1 MRIKHI
7 FLQNFCKFYG
17 SNVVDTDIYDRTE
30 ISGVNETGKSTIKR
44 AIQYIFGCRDENGR
58 EISGIRPH
66 DKDGNDIDGDITT
79 EVTVEIDG
87 TDKVLKKVCRQNF
100 NKKGEFTGNVTDY
113 YVNDIPKKAAD
124 FEAFLEESVC
134 GKDKFSLCIN
144 AMTLLLKG
152 GTEQRAILAD
162 MFGQHSNDDI
172 CDLYPEFAPLK
183 SVLQDGTVDE
193 LKKRC
198 NTQLYGTRGRN
209 GTKGLQD
216 LLDEIPS
223 RIDEVSRQRV
233 DIDLAELELQK
244 NALLEKLNANIE
256 QQNDNQ
262 KSMKEYDKLS
272 DGIIELKGQ
281 LSTLQQKAN
290 EKLDADRREKRTT
303 LNQIQNEHQKELL
316 KADTIREEITALE
329 NRIAQYEK
337 KRQDLKKSWD
347 LNKSLKFDENSLV
360 CSYCGQE
367 YPEEKKEQ
375 LRADFDTHKAHE
387 LELITKEGFSCAE
400 HIKADQA
407 ELEYKREELKKT
419 EDEVE
424 WLEKEIAIADNALN
438 SIPASV
444 DISNTEEYKAV
455 QSQIAEKEAAMN
467 RYADMQSMRIE
478 LKCAEEE
485 IRSDIEQVNKKLTSV
500 SINESVDKRIAELE
514 QERRD
519 IAQKITD
526 VQAQLD
532 LLKKFSRKKNELLE
546 DDVNE
551 YLEFCHVKMFRPLV
565 NGDTEECCDFTYRG
579 EPYSRNMNHGARILT
594 EIDICNAFQ
603 KRCGVELPIMVDDT
617 ESLDPWKI
625 PDVDSQLIMFRRSDD
640 AVLKV
645 EEAKNGKSN

>member
-7 FLQNFCKFYG
+7 YLQNFCKFYG

-44 AIQYIFGCRDENGR
+44 AIQYIFGCRDENGK

-66 DKDGNDIDGDITT
+66 DKDGNDIDGDITA

-152 GTEQRAILAD
+152 GTDQRAILAD

-172 CDLYPEFAPLK
+172 CDMYPEFSPLK
-183 SVLQDGTVDE
+183 SVLHDGTVDE

-209 GTKGLQD
+209 GSKGLQD
-216 LLDEIPS
+216 QLDDIPT
-223 RIDEVSRQRV
+223 RIDEVSKRRE

-244 NALLEKLNANIE
+244 NALLEKLNDNIE

-329 NRIAQYEK
+329 KRIEQYEQ
-337 KRQDLKKSWD
+337 KRQELKKSWD
-347 LNKSLKFDENSLV
+347 LNKSLKFDENSLI

-375 LRADFDTHKAHE
+375 LRTEFDTHKAHE
-387 LELITKEGFSCAE
+387 LELITKEGSSCAD
-400 HIKADQA
+400 HIKADQE
-407 ELEYKREELKKT
+407 ELVHKREELKKT

-424 WLEKEIAIADNALN
+424 RLEKEIAIADNALN

-455 QSQIAEKEAAMN
+455 QSQIAEKEAAMHKFT
-467 RYADMQSMRIE
+467 DMNLLRIQ
-478 LKCAEEE
+478 LKGDEEQ
-485 IRSDIEQVNKKLTSV
+485 IRNDIFVVDKSLASV

-514 QERRD
+514 QERKD

-532 LLKKFSRKKNELLE
+532 LLKKFSRKKNELFE
-546 DDVNE
+546 SDVNE

-565 NGDTEECCDFTYRG
+565 NGDTEECCDFIYNG
-579 EPYSRNMNHGARILT
+579 EPYSRNMNHGAKILT
-594 EIDICNAFQ
+594 EIDICRAFQ
-603 KRCGVELPIMVDDT
+603 KKCGAELPIMTDDT
-617 ESLDPWKI
+617 ESLDSWRI
-625 PDVDSQLIMFRRSDD
+625 PQIDSQLIMFRRSDD
-640 AVLKV
+640 ASLKV
-645 EEAKNGKSN
+645 EEVKNA

>member
-17 SNVVDTDIYDRTE
+17 SNVLNADLYDRTE
-30 ISGVNETGKSTIKR
+30 VSGVNESGKSTIKR

-58 EISGIRPH
+58 EITGIRPH
-66 DKDGNDIDGDITT
+66 DKDGNDIDGEITA

-87 TDKVLKKVCRQNF
+87 NEKVLKKVCRQNY

-124 FEAFLEESVC
+124 FETFLEENVC
-134 GKDKFSLCIN
+134 GKDKFSLCLN

-162 MFGQHSNDDI
+162 MFGQHSDDDI
-172 CDLYPEFAPLK
+172 CEQFPEFKALK
-183 SVLQDGTVDE
+183 PILQDGTVDE

-223 RIDEVSRQRV
+223 RIDEVNRQRV

-244 NALLEKLNANIE
+244 KALQDKLADNIAR
-256 QQNDNQ
+256 QMDTHS
-262 KSMKEYDKLS
+262 SMDSYDKLS
-272 DGIIELKGQ
+272 DGIIELKFQ
-281 LSTLQQKAN
+281 LNALQQKAN
-290 EKLDADRREKRTT
+290 EKLDVERREKRTT
-303 LNQIQNEHQKELL
+303 LNQAQNECQKEVLH
-316 KADTIREEITALE
+316 ANTIREEITALE
-329 NRIAQYEK
+329 KRIAQYEQK
-337 KRQDLKKSWD
+337 KYELKKEWEV
-347 LNKSLKFDENSLV
+347 NNSLAFDENSLI

-375 LRADFDTHKAHE
+375 LRAEFDAHKARK
-387 LELITKEGFSCAE
+387 LEQIVAGGTVCADR
-400 HIKADQA
+400 IKADQA
-407 ELEYKREELKKT
+407 ELERKREELAKAE
-419 EDEVE
+419 EDVE
-424 WLEKEIAIADNALN
+424 CLKNTVLYANNALN

-444 DISNTEEYKAV
+444 DVSNSEEYKSIMA
-455 QSQIAEKEAAMN
+455 QIAEKETAMN
-467 RYADMQSMRIE
+467 QYADMKLRRIQ
-478 LKCAEEE
+478 LKGDEEHTRSE
-485 IRSDIEQVNKKLTSV
+485 ISAIDRQLASV
-500 SINESVDKRIAELE
+500 SINENVDKRITELE
-514 QERRD
+514 QERRN

-532 LLKKFSRKKNELLE
+532 LLKRFSRKKNELLE
-546 DDVNE
+546 SDVNK
-551 YLEFCHVKMFRPLV
+551 YLCFCTVRMFRPLV

-640 AVLKV
+640 ASLKV
-645 EEAKNGKSN
+645 EKMKNV

>member
-17 SNVVDTDIYDRTE
+17 SNVVDTDLYDRTE

-58 EISGIRPH
+58 EIAGIRPH
-66 DKDGNDIDGDITT
+66 DKDGNDIDGDITA

-152 GTEQRAILAD
+152 GTEQRAILAET
-162 MFGQHSNDDI
+162 FGKHSNDDI
-172 CDLYPEFAPLK
+172 CDLYPEFEPLK
-183 SVLQDGTVDE
+183 SVLHDGTVDE

-198 NTQLYGTRGRN
+198 NAQLYGTRGRN

-233 DIDLAELELQK
+233 DIDLADLELQK
-244 NALLEKLNANIE
+244 NALLEKLNDNIE

-262 KSMKEYDKLS
+262 KRMAEYDKIS

-281 LSTLQQKAN
+281 LSALQQKAN
-290 EKLDADRREKRTT
+290 EKLDTDRREKRTT

-316 KADTIREEITALE
+316 KADTIREEITELE
-329 NRIAQYEK
+329 KRIAQYEQ
-337 KRQDLKKSWD
+337 KRQELKKSWD
-347 LNKSLKFDENSLV
+347 LNKSLKFDENSLI

-375 LRADFDTHKAHE
+375 LRTEFDTHKAHE
-387 LELITKEGFSCAE
+387 LELITKEGSSCAN

-407 ELEYKREELKKT
+407 ELQHKREELKKT

-424 WLEKEIAIADNALN
+424 RLEKEIAIADNALN

-455 QSQIAEKEAAMN
+455 QSQIAEKEASMN
-467 RYADMQSMRIE
+467 KFTDMNFLRIQ
-478 LKCAEEE
+478 LKGDEEQ
-485 IRSDIEQVNKKLTSV
+485 IRNDISV
-500 SINESVDKRIAELE
+500 VDKSLASVRINESVDKRIAELE
-514 QERRD
+514 QERKN

-532 LLKKFSRKKNELLE
+532 LLKKFSRNKNELLE
-546 DDVNE
+546 SDVNK

-565 NGDTEECCDFTYRG
+565 NGDTEECCDFIYNG

-617 ESLDPWKI
+617 ESLDSWRI
-625 PDVDSQLIMFRRSDD
+625 PQIDSQLIMFRRSDD
-640 AVLKV
+640 KELKV
-645 EEAKNGKSN
+645 EEVKNA

>member
-1 MRIKHI
+1 
-7 FLQNFCKFYG
+7 
-17 SNVVDTDIYDRTE
+17 VDTDLYDRTE
-30 ISGVNETGKSTIKR
+30 VSGVNETGKSTIKR

-58 EISGIRPH
+58 EITGIRPH
-66 DKDGNDIDGDITT
+66 DKDGNDIDGDITA

-152 GTEQRAILAD
+152 GTDQRAILAD

-172 CDLYPEFAPLK
+172 CDMYPEFSPLK
-183 SVLQDGTVDE
+183 SVLHDGTVDE

-209 GTKGLQD
+209 GSKGLQD
-216 LLDEIPS
+216 QLDDIPT
-223 RIDEVSRQRV
+223 RIDEVSKRRE

-244 NALLEKLNANIE
+244 NALLEKLNDNIE

-316 KADTIREEITALE
+316 KADTIREEVTALE
-329 NRIAQYEK
+329 KRIEQYEQ

-347 LNKSLKFDENSLV
+347 LNKSLKFDENSLI

-375 LRADFDTHKAHE
+375 LRTEFDTHKAHE
-387 LELITKEGFSCAE
+387 LELITKEGSSCAE

-407 ELEYKREELKKT
+407 ELEHKREELKKT

-424 WLEKEIAIADNALN
+424 RLEKEIAIADNALN

-455 QSQIAEKEAAMN
+455 QSQITEKEAAMHKFT
-467 RYADMQSMRIE
+467 DMNLLRIQ
-478 LKCAEEE
+478 LKGDEEQ
-485 IRSDIEQVNKKLTSV
+485 IRNDISVVDKSLASV
-500 SINESVDKRIAELE
+500 SINESVDKRITELE

-546 DDVNE
+546 ADVNE

-565 NGDTEECCDFTYRG
+565 NGDTEECCDFIYKG
-579 EPYSRNMNHGARILT
+579 EPYSRNMNHGAKILT
-594 EIDICNAFQ
+594 EIDICRAFQ

-617 ESLDPWKI
+617 ESLDTWRI
-625 PDVDSQLIMFRRSDD
+625 PQIDSQLIMFRRSDD
-640 AVLKV
+640 KELKV
-645 EEAKNGKSN
+645 REM

>member
-7 FLQNFCKFYG
+7 YLQNFCKFYG
-17 SNVVDTDIYDRTE
+17 YNTLDTDIYDRTE
-30 ISGVNETGKSTIKR
+30 ISGANETGKSTIKR
-44 AIQYIFGCRDENGR
+44 AIHHIFGCRDENGK

-66 DKDGNDIDGDITT
+66 DKDGNDLDGDIT
-79 EVTVEIDG
+79 EMVTVEVDG
-87 TDKVLKKVCRQNF
+87 EEKVLKKVCRQNY

-113 YVNDIPKKAAD
+113 YINDIPKKQAD
-124 FEAFLEESVC
+124 FDSFLEEC
-134 GKDKFSLCIN
+134 ACDKNRFSLCIN

-152 GTEQRAILAD
+152 GTDQRAILAD
-162 MFGQHSNDDI
+162 MFGQHSNDYI
-172 CDLYPEFAPLK
+172 CNQFPEFEALRT
-183 SVLQDGTVDE
+183 VLQDGTVDE

-233 DIDLAELELQK
+233 DIDLADLELQK

-281 LSTLQQKAN
+281 LSALQQKAN

-316 KADTIREEITALE
+316 KADIIREEVTALE
-329 NRIAQYEK
+329 KRIEQYEQ

-347 LNKSLKFDENSLV
+347 LNKSLKFDENSLI

-375 LRADFDTHKAHE
+375 LRTEFDTHKAHE
-387 LELITKEGFSCAE
+387 LELITKEGSSCAE

-407 ELEYKREELKKT
+407 ELEHKREELKKT

-424 WLEKEIAIADNALN
+424 RLEKEIAIADNALN

-455 QSQIAEKEAAMN
+455 QSQITEKEAAMHKFT
-467 RYADMQSMRIE
+467 DMNLLRIQ
-478 LKCAEEE
+478 LKGDEEQ
-485 IRSDIEQVNKKLTSV
+485 IRNDISVVDKSLASV
-500 SINESVDKRIAELE
+500 SINESVDKRITELE

-546 DDVNE
+546 AEVNE

-565 NGDTEECCDFTYRG
+565 NGDTEECCDFIYKG
-579 EPYSRNMNHGARILT
+579 EPYSRNMNHGAKILT
-594 EIDICNAFQ
+594 EIDICRAFQ
-603 KRCGVELPIMVDDT
+603 KKCGVELPIMTDDT
-617 ESLDPWKI
+617 ESLDSWRI
-625 PDVDSQLIMFRRSDD
+625 PQIDSQLIMFRRSDD
-640 AVLKV
+640 KELKV
-645 EEAKNGKSN
+645 REM

>member
-17 SNVVDTDIYDRTE
+17 SNVVDTDLYDRTE
-30 ISGVNETGKSTIKR
+30 VSGVNETGKSTIKR

-66 DKDGNDIDGDITT
+66 DKDGNDIDGDITA

-100 NKKGEFTGNVTDY
+100 NKKGQFTGNVTDY

-134 GKDKFSLCIN
+134 GKDKFLLCIN

-152 GTEQRAILAD
+152 GTDQRAILAD

-172 CDLYPEFAPLK
+172 CNQFPEFEALRT
-183 SVLQDGTVDE
+183 VLHDGTVDE

-209 GTKGLQD
+209 GSKGLQD
-216 LLDEIPS
+216 KLDEIPS
-223 RIDEVSRQRV
+223 RIDEVSRRRV
-233 DIDLAELELQK
+233 QIDLAELELQK
-244 NALLEKLNANIE
+244 NALLEKLNFNIE

-262 KSMKEYDKLS
+262 KRMAEYDKLS
-272 DGIIELKGQ
+272 DGIIELKMKVGD
-281 LSTLQQKAN
+281 LEHEAYEKNAKKR
-290 EKLDADRREKRTT
+290 EKLNELLSAVKEDTHVLDGKINNTVRT
-303 LNQIQNEHQKELL
+303 IEIQKEDIEGL
-316 KADTIREEITALE
+316 K
-329 NRIAQYEK
+329 EK
-337 KRQDLKKSWD
+337 KELQKILWENAKSRTF
-347 LNKSLKFDENSLV
+347 NESTLV

-367 YPEEKKEQ
+367 YPVEKKEQ
-375 LRADFDTHKAHE
+375 LRADFETHKA
-387 LELITKEGFSCAE
+387 
-400 HIKADQA
+400 
-407 ELEYKREELKKT
+407 EELAKIK
-419 EDEVE
+419 ENGSKFADEINRLSKNISEANVI
-424 WLEKEIAIADNALN
+424 LEGL
-438 SIPASV
+438 
-444 DISNTEEYKAV
+444 NTERNAKTSEIMKLEEQLKAIPTKVDVSGTDEYKAI
-455 QSQIAEKEAAMN
+455 QSQIAEKEADMN

-485 IRSDIEQVNKKLTSV
+485 IRADIEQVNRKLDSV

-519 IAQKITD
+519 IAQSITD

-532 LLKKFSRKKNELLE
+532 LLKRFSRKKNELLE
-546 DDVNE
+546 SDVNE

-640 AVLKV
+640 KELKV
-645 EEAKNGKSN
+645 MEM

>member
-17 SNVVDTDIYDRTE
+17 SNVVDTDLYDRTE

-58 EISGIRPH
+58 EITGIRPH
-66 DKDGNDIDGDITT
+66 DKDGNDIDGDITA
-79 EVTVEIDG
+79 EVNVEIDG

-152 GTEQRAILAD
+152 GTDQRAILAD

-172 CDLYPEFAPLK
+172 CDMYPEFSPLK
-183 SVLQDGTVDE
+183 SVLHDGTVDE

-209 GTKGLQD
+209 GSKGLQD
-216 LLDEIPS
+216 QLDDIPT
-223 RIDEVSRQRV
+223 RIDEVSKRRE

-244 NALLEKLNANIE
+244 NALLEKLNDNIE

-316 KADTIREEITALE
+316 KADTIREEITELE
-329 NRIAQYEK
+329 KRIAQYEQ

-375 LRADFDTHKAHE
+375 LRTEFDTHKAHE
-387 LELITKEGFSCAE
+387 LELITKEGSSCAD
-400 HIKADQA
+400 HIKEDQA
-407 ELEYKREELKKT
+407 ELEHKRKELKKT

-424 WLEKEIAIADNALN
+424 RLEKEIAIADNSLN

-444 DISNTEEYKAV
+444 DISNTEEYKAI

-485 IRSDIEQVNKKLTSV
+485 IRADIEQVNKKLASV
-500 SINESVDKRIAELE
+500 SINESIDKRIAELE

-546 DDVNE
+546 ADVNK
-551 YLEFCHVKMFRPLV
+551 YLSFCTVRMFRPLV
-565 NGDTEECCDFTYRG
+565 NGDTEECCDFIYKG
-579 EPYSRNMNHGARILT
+579 EPYSRNMNHGAKILT
-594 EIDICNAFQ
+594 EIDICRAFQ
-603 KRCGVELPIMVDDT
+603 KKCGVELPIMTDDT

-640 AVLKV
+640 ASLKV
-645 EEAKNGKSN
+645 EEVKNE

>member
-17 SNVVDTDIYDRTE
+17 YNTLDTDIYDRTE
-30 ISGVNETGKSTIKR
+30 ISGANETGKSTIKR
-44 AIQYIFGCRDENGR
+44 AIQHIFGCRDENGK

-66 DKDGNDIDGDITT
+66 DKDGNDIDGDIT
-79 EVTVEIDG
+79 EMVTVEVDG
-87 TDKVLKKVCRQNF
+87 EEKVLKKVCRKNY

-113 YVNDIPKKAAD
+113 YINDIPKKQAD
-124 FEAFLEESVC
+124 FDSFLEEC
-134 GKDKFSLCIN
+134 ACDKNRFSLCIN

-172 CDLYPEFAPLK
+172 CNQFPEFEELRAI
-183 SVLQDGTVDE
+183 LQDGTVDE

-233 DIDLAELELQK
+233 DIDLADLELK
-244 NALLEKLNANIE
+244 KKALLDKLSENIK
-256 QQNDNQ
+256 QQTDTQN
-262 KSMKEYDKLS
+262 SMISYDKLS

-316 KADTIREEITALE
+316 KADTIREEITELE
-329 NRIAQYEK
+329 KRIAQYEQ

-375 LRADFDTHKAHE
+375 LRTEFDTHKAHE
-387 LELITKEGFSCAE
+387 LELITKEGSSCAD
-400 HIKADQA
+400 HIKEDQA
-407 ELEYKREELKKT
+407 ELEHKRKELKKT

-424 WLEKEIAIADNALN
+424 RLEKEIAIADNSLN

-444 DISNTEEYKAV
+444 DISNTEEYKAI

-485 IRSDIEQVNKKLTSV
+485 IRADIEQVNKKLSSV

-514 QERRD
+514 QERKD

-532 LLKKFSRKKNELLE
+532 LLKRFSRKKNELLE
-546 DDVNE
+546 SDVNE

-565 NGDTEECCDFTYRG
+565 NGDTEECCDFIYKG

-617 ESLDPWKI
+617 ESLDSWRI
-625 PDVDSQLIMFRRSDD
+625 PQIDSQLIMFRRSDD
-640 AVLKV
+640 KELKV
-645 EEAKNGKSN
+645 EEVKND

>member
-17 SNVVDTDIYDRTE
+17 SNVVDTDLYDRTE

-44 AIQYIFGCRDENGR
+44 TIQYIFGCRDENGK

-66 DKDGNDIDGDITT
+66 DKDGNDLDGDITT

-87 TDKVLKKVCRQNF
+87 TDKVLKKVCRQKF

-124 FEAFLEESVC
+124 FEAFLEDSVC

-152 GTEQRAILAD
+152 GTDQRAILAD

-172 CDLYPEFAPLK
+172 CNQFPEFEGLRT
-183 SVLQDGTVDE
+183 VLQDGTVDE

-198 NTQLYGTRGRN
+198 NVQLYGTRGRN

-223 RIDEVSRQRV
+223 RIDEISRQRV
-233 DIDLAELELQK
+233 DIDLADLELQK
-244 NALLEKLNANIE
+244 NALLEKLNANSE

-262 KSMKEYDKLS
+262 KRMAEYDKLS

-281 LSTLQQKAN
+281 LSALQQNAN

-303 LNQIQNEHQKELL
+303 LNQIHNEHQKELL
-316 KADTIREEITALE
+316 KADTIREEITGLE
-329 NRIAQYEK
+329 KRIAQYEQ

-347 LNKSLKFDENSLV
+347 LNKSLKFDENSLI
-360 CSYCGQE
+360 CPYCGQE

-375 LRADFDTHKAHE
+375 LRTEFDVHKAHE
-387 LELITKEGFSCAE
+387 LELITKEGSSCAD

-407 ELEYKREELKKT
+407 EMEHKRKELKKT

-424 WLEKEIAIADNALN
+424 RLEKEIAIADNALN

-444 DISNTEEYKAV
+444 DISNTEEYKAI

-617 ESLDPWKI
+617 ESLDSWRI
-625 PDVDSQLIMFRRSDD
+625 PQIDSQLIMFRRSDD
-640 AVLKV
+640 KELKV
-645 EEAKNGKSN
+645 REM

>member
-17 SNVVDTDIYDRTE
+17 SNTLDADIYDRTE

-58 EISGIRPH
+58 EITGIRPH
-66 DKDGNDIDGDITT
+66 DKDGNDLGGEITAM
-79 EVTVEIDG
+79 VTVEVG
-87 TDKVLKKVCRQNF
+87 GEEKVLKNVCRQNY

-113 YVNDIPKKAAD
+113 SINDIPKKQAD
-124 FEAFLEESVC
+124 FDSFLEEC
-134 GKDKFSLCIN
+134 ACDKNRFSLCIN

-152 GTEQRAILAD
+152 GTEQRAILAE
-162 MFGQHSNDDI
+162 MFGKHSNDDI

-183 SVLQDGTVDE
+183 SVLHDGTVDE

-209 GTKGLQD
+209 GSKGLQD
-216 LLDEIPS
+216 QLDDIPT
-223 RIDEVSRQRV
+223 RIDEVIKRRE

-262 KSMKEYDKLS
+262 KRMAEYDKLS

-281 LSTLQQKAN
+281 LSALQQKAN

-316 KADTIREEITALE
+316 KADTIREEITELE
-329 NRIAQYEK
+329 KRIAQYEQ

-347 LNKSLKFDENSLV
+347 LNKSLKFDENSLI

-375 LRADFDTHKAHE
+375 LRTEFDVHKAHE
-387 LELITKEGFSCAE
+387 LELITKEGSSCAD

-407 ELEYKREELKKT
+407 ELEHKREELKKT
-419 EDEVE
+419 DDEVE
-424 WLEKEIAIADNALN
+424 RLEKEIAIADNALN

-444 DISNTEEYKAV
+444 DISNTEEYKSV
-455 QSQIAEKEAAMN
+455 QSQIAEKEVSMN
-467 RYADMQSMRIE
+467 KFTDMNLLRIQ
-478 LKCAEEE
+478 LKGDEEQ
-485 IRSDIEQVNKKLTSV
+485 IRNDISVVDKSLASV
-500 SINESVDKRIAELE
+500 SINESVDKRITELE
-514 QERRD
+514 QERKN

-546 DDVNE
+546 SDVNE
-551 YLEFCHVKMFRPLV
+551 YLEFCHVKMFRPLM
-565 NGDTEECCDFTYRG
+565 NGDTEECCDFIYKG

-640 AVLKV
+640 ASLKV
-645 EEAKNGKSN
+645 EEVKNA